1 MQNCTLLGLKYL
13 FFKLNILLNISSI
26 LGFYCFHLWL
36 HRFNELQPCWTDLL
50 VFTVTI
56 ISLFWIQE
64 FKTSGSSNVDTSKV
78 TGTLETKYK
87 WAEYGL
93 TFTEKWTTENTLGTE
108 ICVEDQVN
116 FKRPDPGHQTDDTFK
131 LGVNLKSVFL
141 QLTKGLKL
149 TFDTTFSPNTGW
161 EFNF

>member
-1 MQNCTLLGLKYL
+1 MAYS
-13 FFKLNILLNISSI
+13 F
-26 LGFYCFHLWL
+26 
-36 HRFNELQPCWTDLL
+36 
-50 VFTVTI
+50 
-56 ISLFWIQE
+56 SLFLFSSIQE

-116 FKRPDPGHQTDDTFK
+116 YKTQSQVITLITVLR
-131 LGVNLKSVFL
+131 SVL
-141 QLTKGLKL
+141 I
-149 TFDTTFSPNTGW
+149 
-161 EFNF
+161 